1 MLCDEAGLGKTITA
15 LALIARSRAPAVPCI
30 PNLARLQDDGYYLLS
45 AHPLNSSTTKCD
57 ERRKLLMA
65 GTDERAARDVGRK
78 YPPRKRYD
86 TPRDPQAGYGGGS
99 FTADRPVERIGPACV
114 N

>member
-1 MLCDEAGLGKTITA
+1 MVHRGGTVSHCCWPKEKPHDAK
-15 LALIARSRAPAVPCI
+15 PAAVH
-30 PNLARLQDDGYYLLS
+30 Q
-45 AHPLNSSTTKCD
+45 
-57 ERRKLLMA
+57 LLMA